1 MEEDKENISH
11 REREKEKLR
20 EYFEKAADKK
30 EQPIAKDQV
39 ELKHVETKKQE
50 ASSEA
55 MELAKRLKEQVLTH
69 DSFERLSNE
78 EKTILET
85 FQGRRLFLERIAI
98 IANQSRVPLGLD
110 PFKKSELEEILDKL
124 ISKGYINTELVADKR
139 VYYLS
144 ERGKYRTQ

>member
-1 MEEDKENISH
+1 MEEDKENISQ

-20 EYFEKAADKK
+20 EYFKKTAEGSDK
-30 EQPIAKDQV
+30 QVAKDLV

-50 ASSEA
+50 ASKEA
-55 MELAKRLKEQVLTH
+55 TELAKRLKEQVLTH

-85 FQGRRLFLERIAI
+85 FQGKRLFLERIAI
-98 IANQSRVPLGLD
+98 IVNQGRKALNMET
-110 PFKKSELEEILDKL
+110 FTKKELEEILDNL
-124 ISKGYINTELVADKR
+124 IAKGYINTELVADKR